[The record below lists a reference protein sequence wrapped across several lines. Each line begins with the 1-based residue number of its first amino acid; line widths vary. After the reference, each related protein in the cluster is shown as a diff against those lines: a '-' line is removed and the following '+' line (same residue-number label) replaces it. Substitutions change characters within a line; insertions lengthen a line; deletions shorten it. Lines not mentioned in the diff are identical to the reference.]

1 MLQVG
6 KITHQA
12 KSGRLIARLTREVRP
27 GAFVFDGGKRKVGR
41 VVELIGPVKAPY
53 ASIAVVTSRSG
64 KSGDPVFVE
73 G

>member
-41 VVELIGPVKAPY
+41 VVELKGPVKAPY

-64 KSGDPVFVE
+64 
-73 G
+73 